1 MLSAVKPKYRVRQDL
16 EKSENEKKDLCGQSP
31 LADTE
36 ILKKLR
42 KRLISYEISRF
53 YWSEW
58 GDSNSRHLEP
68 KGASFNYSKLLY
80 SV

>member
-68 KGASFNYSKLLY
+68 KQSDYLFFNLFMSD
-80 SV
+80 

>member
-36 ILKKLR
+36 ILTKVKKTADF
-42 KRLISYEISRF
+42 I
-53 YWSEW
+53 
-58 GDSNSRHLEP
+58 
-68 KGASFNYSKLLY
+68 
-80 SV
+80 